1 VSSLTLERLSVE
13 QLQAEN
19 GAVLP
24 TKEVLSVPLLDLN
37 VDVNL
42 ALDLAAPIDLAVA
55 GNANVVLPI
64 NASVS
69 ANALS
74 ALSAA
79 EAGSSQGVL
88 LDQVISGDAIA
99 HGNQTSAI
107 DQTGD
112 GGTSGAEPSVASLGA
127 PADHA
132 GTTGDAVPTTTAGD
146 QPAAHTTPPN
156 AVGGQPASG
165 SGQPAAA
172 ASQPA
177 ARIPVS
183 RRRQRPS
190 LPPWIPPSRL
200 PAPISLPST

>member
-1 VSSLTLERLSVE
+1 
-13 QLQAEN
+13 
-19 GAVLP
+19 
-24 TKEVLSVPLLDLN
+24 
-37 VDVNL
+37 
-42 ALDLAAPIDLAVA
+42 
-55 GNANVVLPI
+55 VVLPI

-156 AVGGQPASG
+156 AVDGQPASD
-165 SGQPAAA
+165 SGQPTAATTQPTA
-172 ASQPA
+172 ATTQPAADTSQPA
-177 ARIPVS
+177 TAATQPAAVDTQPAAGADQPAVNVGDQPALDTTSLDNGLLNVDVNVDLNSKLAR
-183 RRRQRPS
+183 R
-190 LPPWIPPSRL
+190 
-200 PAPISLPST
+200 